1 MAVNRARDCS
11 IEFHQG
17 VVDHTYIQIAPDR
30 GGVVEHPPIDR
41 LTWPTYKHA
50 EQHIEDPTVE
60 LNPYHV
66 AEIHT
71 RGTYTNGR
79 WY

>member
-1 MAVNRARDCS
+1 MAVNRSRDCS
-11 IEFHQG
+11 VELHQG
-17 VVDHTYIQIAPDR
+17 VVDHTYMQLAPDR
-30 GGVVEHPPIDR
+30 GGIVENRNIDR
-41 LTWPTYKHA
+41 LTWPTYVQAERHA
-50 EQHIEDPTVE
+50 DDPMVE
-60 LNPYHV
+60 FNPYHI